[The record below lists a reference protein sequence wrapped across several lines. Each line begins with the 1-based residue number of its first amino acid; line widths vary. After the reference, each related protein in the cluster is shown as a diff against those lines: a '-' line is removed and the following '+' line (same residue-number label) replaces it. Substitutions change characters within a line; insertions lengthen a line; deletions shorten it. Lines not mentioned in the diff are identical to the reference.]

1 MTHTIP
7 KSIFGILTW
16 HLKRG
21 QQVCLAKKFM
31 VLLSSSL
38 SWKVVCVNKFL
49 FRLTRAL
56 SLFLSSRWDSWGNSN
71 FLGSMP
77 PNGIKKGD
85 SQVSLEYLHSYKD
98 CSTRAHKVCTL
109 SGITFPWWKYSEYDL
124 KKKKDLFSCKLQF
137 ARNLIDSKM
146 H

>member
-1 MTHTIP
+1 
-7 KSIFGILTW
+7 
-16 HLKRG
+16 
-21 QQVCLAKKFM
+21 
-31 VLLSSSL
+31 
-38 SWKVVCVNKFL
+38 
-49 FRLTRAL
+49 
-56 SLFLSSRWDSWGNSN
+56 
-71 FLGSMP
+71 MP

-98 CSTRAHKVCTL
+98 CSTRAHKVCAL
-109 SGITFPWWKYSEYDL
+109 SGITFPWRKYSEYDF